1 MKINLLIPCYNEGE
15 SIEILYEKIKQF
27 NENHKLDI
35 NFFILDNGSTDDT
48 SQKLNLLKSNEKINF
63 IKLIENKGYGYG
75 IKFGLNEISN
85 ADMVGWFHGDLQFEI
100 NNLVKIYEQ
109 IEDEMKK
116 GDELLFFKGIR
127 YGRNSVSTIFSFLM
141 GIFATLFLRYRF
153 YEINAQPTIF
163 SSNLISKLDM
173 SPNDFSFDTYIYFL
187 AKKNN
192 FKFLRTKVSFPK
204 REFGQSKWDFGL
216 ISKIKFSIKNI
227 KYIIRLS
234 RD

>member
-15 SIEILYEKIKQF
+15 SIEVLYEKIKQF
-27 NENHKLDI
+27 NENHELDI

-75 IKFGLNEISN
+75 IKFGLNKISN
-85 ADMVGWFHGDLQFEI
+85 ADMIGWFHGDLQFEI
-100 NNLVKIYEQ
+100 NNLVKIYEK
-109 IEDEMKK
+109 IENELNK

-127 YGRNSVSTIFSFLM
+127 YGRNLVSTIFSFLM

-187 AKKNN
+187 AKKNK
-192 FKFLRTKVSFPK
+192 FKFIRTKVSFPK
-204 REFGQSKWDFGL
+204 REFGNSKWDFGL

-234 RD
+234 RG